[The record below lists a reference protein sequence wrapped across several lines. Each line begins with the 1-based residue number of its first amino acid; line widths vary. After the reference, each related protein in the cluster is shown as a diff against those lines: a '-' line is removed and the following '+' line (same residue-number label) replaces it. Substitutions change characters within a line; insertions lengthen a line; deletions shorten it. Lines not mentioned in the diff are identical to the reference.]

1 MSSNKPFPSSDLDV
15 FKENSLIL
23 DNFVNSQENEHPD
36 RFARKRPTI
45 TGIIREAFNVRTD
58 ISNMNETL
66 IGQSRWDAVPK
77 NTSLSLGGDNGALN
91 KQAQAL
97 FNRTMLLKTLSREAL
112 RRTYLEVGYNLV
124 EGSFE
129 QAGILNNQN
138 DVLLQERTGKVFSG
152 PAGAVPAGTDPTS
165 GGFVDRSDALLRSA
179 VYGSYVSLS
188 LYYTLTD
195 NWSDPAVNAARIE
208 NVCAIAATRGAQV
221 DMDLPL
227 EITITGLMAAARDT
241 KKFSTC
247 GCSLRTTAASSFYPV
262 VDYRN
267 HFGVVTLPFTVRFA
281 PASFVKTPYAIEST
295 LNFNTLLTKTTGS
308 KTYYVVGNALAPVG
322 GGDGLT
328 MKTGFSQLQM
338 ALNMPDCG
346 EIVLPAG
353 YYNKEESGFIAAAIN
368 RKIIIRSI
376 GGKAIFSCSNKALVW
391 TQLGISTVYQRTT
404 PLTTRLID
412 KKYTQAINLK
422 HGLFDDHFELTKVAT
437 LAECQATPG
446 TFHVDGANLVSVR
459 LLDDRVPDDNLI
471 CFRDVQYVVNDSNSQ
486 SVIVLDGIIFE
497 GWGVGPSFVGDGVLY
512 ARNCQ
517 FNYTSTPAADG
528 GLMMKGWRSYTE
540 RCGASRNANDGF
552 NYHANGASKSDAQEF
567 QCFAYRNGSYVY
579 GSMSTNKNASTIHDG
594 CQIVRADC
602 YYDGSLGPVVA
613 DVHASTVSYN
623 LGVVSL
629 NSVMPNTDNQTERAY
644 EFTGGAVG
652 YLDACV
658 GAGSQW
664 GLLTDA
670 SSGIFVRQTAI
681 DGTLVGGNYVRQF

>member
-1 MSSNKPFPSSDLDV
+1 MYW
-15 FKENSLIL
+15 
-23 DNFVNSQENEHPD
+23 PD
-36 RFARKRPTI
+36 RGSGVDVEPDRKPVVSAVRQFFTEGGPGVPPTVPGGDWFNQI
-45 TGIIREAFNVRTD
+45 TNELLNVLAAAGIDPSKTDDDQLLQAINGISKAMSAREA
-58 ISNMNETL
+58 
-66 IGQSRWDAVPK
+66 Q
-77 NTSLSLGGDNGALN
+77 
-91 KQAQAL
+91 
-97 FNRTMLLKTLSREAL
+97 
-112 RRTYLEVGYNLV
+112 RRTYAEAGFNLV
-124 EGSFE
+124 PGSFE
-129 QAGILNNQN
+129 LGGTVTTAT
-138 DVLLQERTGKVFSG
+138 DVLLYEADGKAYSFSG
-152 PAGAVPAGTDPTS
+152 TLPHTVDGDSAPADEPGMWT
-165 GGFVDRSDALLRSA
+165 DRSGVLLRGT
-179 VYGSYVSLS
+179 VYGKFLSLS
-188 LYYTLTD
+188 LYYTLAD
-195 NWSDPAVNAARIE
+195 DWSDPAINTQRIE
-208 NVCAIAATRGAQV
+208 SVCTLAASKGAQV

-227 EITITGLMAAARDT
+227 EISITGLTAAARDT

-267 HFGVVTLPFTVRFA
+267 HFGAVTLPFTARFA

-295 LNFNTLLTKTTGS
+295 LNFNTLLTKAAGS
-308 KTYYVVGNALAPVG
+308 KTYYVVGTALAPVG

-391 TQLGISTVYQRTT
+391 TQLGTSTVYQRTMA
-404 PLTTRLID
+404 LTTRLID
-412 KKYTQAINLK
+412 KKFTQVVNLK
-422 HGLFDDHFELTKVAT
+422 NGLFDDHFELTKVTT

-459 LLDDRVPDDNLI
+459 LLDDRVPDDSLI

-497 GWGVGPSFVGDGVLY
+497 GWGVGPRFVGDGVLY

-579 GSMSTNKNASTIHDG
+579 GSMPTNKNASTIHDG

-629 NSVMPNTDNQTERAY
+629 NSVMPNPDNQTERAY

-664 GLLTDA
+664 ALLTDA
-670 SSGIFVRQTAI
+670 SSGVFVRQSALY
-681 DGTLVGGNYVRQF
+681 GTLFGGDVVRQF